1 MKIDLK
7 FLESGSKTQEARNKT
22 QEARLKKQDKEGS
35 FFSNAKK
42 SWFLILTSNIFLGS
56 FIFLISCCSLL
67 SCSSDED
74 DTIAPKPRSYFRLS
88 FPEKKYTTYD
98 SVCPFTFEMP
108 VYSHIDRDKNF
119 GAEPCWL
126 NLNFPRFNGTLH
138 LSYKAVNGNIKEYL
152 EDTYTLA
159 SKHQIK
165 ASGIEEQLISRDSNK
180 VYGLIYEIKG
190 NAASSIQFFLTDST
204 RHFIRGALYF
214 NAVPNTD
221 SIAPVLEYIK
231 KDIYQMIATF
241 KWKKI

>member
-1 MKIDLK
+1 MQDSRCKI
-7 FLESGSKTQEARNKT
+7 QEVRI
-22 QEARLKKQDKEGS
+22 KKQDKEVS
-35 FFSNAKK
+35 FFSKVKK
-42 SWFLILTSNIFLGS
+42 SWFLCLASWFLILT
-56 FIFLISCCSLL
+56 CVSLS

-88 FPEKKYTTYD
+88 FPEKKYVTYD

-108 VYSHIDRDKNF
+108 VYSQMDRDKNF

-126 NLNFPRFNGTLH
+126 NLNFPTFNGTLH

-165 ASGIEEQLISRDSNK
+165 ASGIEEQMISKDSNK

-214 NAVPNTD
+214 NALPNSD
-221 SIAPVLEYIK
+221 SIAPVLEFIK

-241 KWKKI
+241 KWKNGESGSFPKAVHKK